1 MDAAA
6 VATIAAIALALPA
19 AAAAQAGGVP
29 APASG
34 PAGGG
39 EPTAP
44 KPPAVTTGAATLG
57 TVNLRSAPGHGRVL
71 RKLKPRTSVRALCT
85 RVGPLA
91 RTRLDGPSRLW
102 VRVTAR
108 GRTGWVH
115 DALVNPSRGMLLAP
129 LCGTRPADGPGLP
142 GVTQGACAVTP
153 PVKLLPP
160 YPDTR
165 TFIAAAL
172 PGARASLQRS
182 RVPVSVTLAQGI
194 LETGGGKSSALGNNF
209 FGIKARATAIKG
221 VYSWGPNAVGCTI
234 TKTRESERAGLVMTV
249 GAFRAYTTLDASILD
264 HGDLLTTNPVY
275 RAAFKH
281 TGDPDRFMAEIA
293 RHYATDPAY
302 RAKLRSVVRDYD
314 LTRYDKPV
322 RAAPPA
328 P

>member
-1 MDAAA
+1 MHAAA
-6 VATIAAIALALPA
+6 VAMLAATTFALPA
-19 AAAAQAGGVP
+19 AAAAQTGGVP

-34 PAGGG
+34 PEGGG
-39 EPTAP
+39 QPVAP
-44 KPPAVTTGAATLG
+44 APAAPATGAATLG
-57 TVNLRSAPGHGRVL
+57 TVNLRSDPGSGRVL
-71 RKLKPRTSVRALCT
+71 LKLKVRTPVRALCT
-85 RVGPLA
+85 RVGPVA
-91 RTRLDGPSRLW
+91 NTRRDGRSRLW

-209 FGIKARATAIKG
+209 FGIKARATDTPG
-221 VYSWGPNAVGCTI
+221 VFAWGPNAVGCTI
-234 TKTRESERAGLVMTV
+234 TKTRESERGGLVMTV

-264 HGDLLTTNPVY
+264 HGDLLTSNPVY
-275 RAAFKH
+275 RAAFKY

-293 RHYATDPAY
+293 RYYATDPGY
-302 RAKLRSVVRDYD
+302 RAKLRAVVRDYD
-314 LTRYDKPV
+314 LARYDVPV
-322 RAAPPA
+322 QSP
-328 P
+328 

>member
-1 MDAAA
+1 MYAVAAA
-6 VATIAAIALALPA
+6 VVVIALPA
-19 AAAAQAGGVP
+19 PVVAAAQGGAVP

-44 KPPAVTTGAATLG
+44 APAIPATGAATLG
-57 TVNLRSAPGHGRVL
+57 TVNLRSAPGSGRVL
-71 RKLKPRTSVRALCT
+71 RKLKPRTAVRAICT
-85 RVGPLA
+85 KVGPLA
-91 RTRLDGPSRLW
+91 RTRRDGPSRLW

-129 LCGTRPADGPGLP
+129 LCGTRPADGPGPP

-172 PGARASLQRS
+172 PGAQASLQRS

-209 FGIKARATAIKG
+209 FGIKARATGTPG
-221 VYSWGPNAVGCTI
+221 VFAWGPNAVGCTI
-234 TKTRESERAGLVMTV
+234 TKTRESERGGLVMTV

-264 HGDLLTTNPVY
+264 HGDLLTSNPVY
-275 RAAFKH
+275 RAAFKY

-293 RHYATDPAY
+293 RYYATDPGY

-314 LTRYDKPV
+314 LARYDKPV
-322 RAAPPA
+322 GPVPPG